1 MSEEV
6 LIQEILRRRDPHGYY
21 VVPIKEEAL
30 PLVRQYLTRPGVV
43 LVEYSD
49 VLLFKTRSRSL
60 AEKVATAL
68 ARRGLLA
75 GEEEL

>member
-6 LIQEILRRRDPHGYY
+6 LIREILRRRDPHGYY

-30 PLVRQYLTRPGVV
+30 PLVRQYLARPGVV

-75 GEEEL
+75 SEEEF